1 MGKKSV
7 VDASFEEPHPT
18 EVIVIGPDVQ
28 LTASLL
34 DKLKNAHLTQRK

>member
-18 EVIVIGPDVQ
+18 EVIGPDVL